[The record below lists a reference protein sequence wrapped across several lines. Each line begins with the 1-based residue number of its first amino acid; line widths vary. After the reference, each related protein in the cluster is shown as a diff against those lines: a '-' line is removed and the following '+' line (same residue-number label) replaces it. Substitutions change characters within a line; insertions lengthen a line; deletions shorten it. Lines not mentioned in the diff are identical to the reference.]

1 MANPDVTRANA
12 HIARG
17 IRSDVF
23 PNPIYEEGCN
33 PSKTDADKTVEDNA
47 GDIEPHPVTP
57 GSQNPANMPNVP
69 QRATCKST
77 GICIAVMIIAAML
90 AMAMLIVG
98 TWLYVQKPTQPV
110 VGTTHTPG
118 HPAVGTTHTP
128 GHPAVGTTY
137 TPGQPV
143 VDTTY
148 TPGQPDVDTTYTPGH
163 TDVTASPHM
172 SSHPTTGPKREVS
185 TNGVIAAASTIEKAL
200 QRYRLGLHE
209 QPPRRSSA
217 ELRAARAT
225 SMKSSAELL
234 HRDCSCSPFL
244 NAVCPVGWLRN
255 QRSCYL
261 LVNTPKTWQDARDAC
276 HQLQA
281 DLACLTTAEE
291 QTYMAIQIGADNSY
305 WFGLSDI
312 VAEGNW
318 HWVDGKDYDPAVTKW
333 DTNEPN
339 DMLGEDCAEIM
350 SHGQWNDQACT
361 KRRGYICE
369 RQTEYRGYTKVNF
382 KVFAQLKTYEAAK
395 LTCVSH
401 GGHLADAKTQEL
413 HDLLL
418 SEIQKVDGSS
428 NYWIG
433 LNDRTVENSW
443 TWSDGTPVSDGV
455 FTNWAPGEPN
465 NYNNEQDS
473 GKPKEEPMTDP

>member
-23 PNPIYEEGCN
+23 PNPIYEAGCN

-69 QRATCKST
+69 QRATCTTRVMPQRDGFANKEFYHSFSGKTFHLRIGIKST

-185 TNGVIAAASTIEKAL
+185 TNGVIAAASTIE
-200 QRYRLGLHE
+200 E
-209 QPPRRSSA
+209 
-217 ELRAARAT
+217 
-225 SMKSSAELL
+225 
-234 HRDCSCSPFL
+234 D
-244 NAVCPVGWLRN
+244 GWLRN

-318 HWVDGKDYDPAVTKW
+318 QWVDGTNYDPAVTKW

-361 KRRGYICE
+361 KRWGYICE